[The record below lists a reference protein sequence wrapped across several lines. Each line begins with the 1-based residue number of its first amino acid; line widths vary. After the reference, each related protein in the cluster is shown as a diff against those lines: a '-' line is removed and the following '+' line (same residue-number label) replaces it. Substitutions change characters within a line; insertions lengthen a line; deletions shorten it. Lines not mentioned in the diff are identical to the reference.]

1 MYILCHTLVDTP
13 HFANCWS
20 HQIKS
25 RQENEGKK
33 MLSTPYFHAPMFLPR
48 SFSTIRVSIIPCSV
62 GELNYLFPSILFKQ
76 TKPLLRAEQSGASN
90 FLTTI
95 YVPGVH

>member
-48 SFSTIRVSIIPCSV
+48 SFSTIRVTFIPCSV

-76 TKPLLRAEQSGASN
+76 AKPLLRAEQSGASN